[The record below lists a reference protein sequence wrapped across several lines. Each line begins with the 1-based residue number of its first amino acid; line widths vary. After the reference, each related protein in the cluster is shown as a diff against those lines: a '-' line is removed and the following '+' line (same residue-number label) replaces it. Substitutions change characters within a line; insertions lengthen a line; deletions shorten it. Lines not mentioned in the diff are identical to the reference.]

1 MVNVGN
7 PFTGQTL
14 RLTGNGFA
22 EGSSAVLMGVQ
33 RIDDVSRNY
42 GIDVYNSS
50 STLDLTVPNGAP
62 TGPIRV
68 VTVGGTS
75 AAFGI
80 AFTAIT
86 ASAANGTPQ
95 NTATASANTGQSIT
109 LNGSGLDVSTD
120 VVFSTID
127 QSGTLS
133 EQIVRPNA
141 VGAGG
146 TSIQV
151 IVPLN
156 AVSGRVRVVGAA
168 NDFPLQIVAT
178 ITDVQVDY
186 TLVKWLAA
194 LMGRALWR
202 GTTPSTGWAT

>member
-1 MVNVGN
+1 MAWQRADRRLARDNSGLLLQIVPTINDVTMVNVGN

-68 VTVGGTS
+68 VTAGGTS

-80 AFTAIT
+80 AFSGIT
-86 ASAANGTPQ
+86 ASATSGTPQ
-95 NTATASANTGQSIT
+95 DVGTASA
-109 LNGSGLDVSTD
+109 
-120 VVFSTID
+120 
-127 QSGTLS
+127 
-133 EQIVRPNA
+133 
-141 VGAGG
+141 
-146 TSIQV
+146 
-151 IVPLN
+151 
-156 AVSGRVRVVGAA
+156 
-168 NDFPLQIVAT
+168 
-178 ITDVQVDY
+178 
-186 TLVKWLAA
+186 
-194 LMGRALWR
+194 
-202 GTTPSTGWAT
+202 